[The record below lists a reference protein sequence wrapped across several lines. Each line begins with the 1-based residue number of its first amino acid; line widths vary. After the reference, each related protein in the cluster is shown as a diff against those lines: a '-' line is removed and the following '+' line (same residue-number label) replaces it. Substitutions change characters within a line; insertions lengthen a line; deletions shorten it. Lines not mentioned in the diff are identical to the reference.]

1 MYAFNVHNSYFQ
13 EVLVSTKLS
22 SEDTEIQLHK
32 DGSWSTRVKLND
44 SDDGSPSKAVQK
56 VEVISDDI
64 GKRCEY
70 DSIVYLLNLRIID
83 GQPNEMQC
91 VSSFYLHHYL
101 LLI

>member
-1 MYAFNVHNSYFQ
+1 MYAFNAHYSYFQ

-64 GKRCEY
+64 GKPFEY
-70 DSIVYLLNLRIID
+70 DSIDCLLDLRITETHRI
-83 GQPNEMQC
+83 
-91 VSSFYLHHYL
+91 SFG
-101 LLI
+101 